1 MSNIKDVA
9 RRAGVSPST
18 VSRALSQKSCVSPE
32 TRERIL
38 QAAKELNYTPNVIA
52 KSLKMGRTNTVA
64 LIVPSIRNHIF
75 PEIASGVEDE
85 ARKNGITVI
94 LCNTD
99 ENVEVEKEYITKLRT
114 QWVDGVIVSTM
125 RPNSD
130 HIRKLRDEKFPIV
143 LTSRYYDDDGFD
155 AVAIDNY
162 GAAKRAVDFLAKRG
176 HKRIVIA
183 MGMSELNIYKD
194 RFRGYR
200 DALRENGI
208 TYDEKL
214 VIYDTGE
221 KDDLY
226 FRIQALHSRGIEFD
240 AVFATN
246 DPKAIVVLRALRD
259 AGLRVPEDVSVL
271 GFDNIEMSSM
281 IEPPLTTV
289 SQPFYEMGALAMK
302 KLISQIESKE
312 SGEKYYPSINL
323 MDTELIIRKST
334 S

>member
-1 MSNIKDVA
+1 MNNIKDVA
-9 RRAGVSPST
+9 KRAGVSPST
-18 VSRALSQKSCVSPE
+18 VSRALSDKNCVSQK
-32 TRERIL
+32 TRLRVL
-38 QAAKELNYTPNVIA
+38 QAAEELNYTPNIIA

-64 LIVPSIRNHIF
+64 LIIPSIRNHIF

-99 ENVEVEKEYITKLRT
+99 ENAEVEKEYIAKLRT

-162 GAAKRAVDFLAKRG
+162 GAAQRAVDFLAKRG

-183 MGMSELNIYKD
+183 LGMGELNIYKD

-200 DALRENGI
+200 DALAANGI
-208 TYDEKL
+208 FYDEKL
-214 VIYDTGE
+214 VLYDTGD
-221 KDDLY
+221 KNDLY
-226 FRIQALHSRGIEFD
+226 FRIQALCSRGIAFD

-281 IEPPLTTV
+281 IEPPLSTV

-302 KLISQIESKE
+302 KLISQIETKE
-312 SGEKYYPSINL
+312 SGEKYNPSINL

-334 S
+334 R

>member
-1 MSNIKDVA
+1 M
-9 RRAGVSPST
+9 SPST
-18 VSRALSQKSCVSPE
+18 VSRALSDKNCVSKE

-38 QAAKELNYTPNVIA
+38 QAAQELNYIPNVIA
-52 KSLKMGRTNTVA
+52 KSLKMGRTNTIA
-64 LIVPSIRNHIF
+64 LIVPNIRNHIF

-85 ARKNGITVI
+85 ARKHGITVI

-99 ENVEVEKEYITKLRT
+99 ENVEIEKEYIRKLRT
-114 QWVDGVIVSTM
+114 HWVDGVIVSTM

-155 AVAIDNY
+155 LVAIDNY
-162 GAAKRAVDFLAKRG
+162 GAAKRAVDFLIKRG

-183 MGMSELNIYKD
+183 LGMSDLNIYKD

-200 DALRENGI
+200 DALAENGI

-221 KDDLY
+221 KNDLY
-226 FRIQALHSRGIEFD
+226 FRIQALYSRGVEFD

-246 DPKAIVVLRALRD
+246 DPKAIVVMRALRD
-259 AGLRVPEDVSVL
+259 AGLRIPEDVSVL
-271 GFDNIEMSSM
+271 GFDNIEISSM
-281 IEPPLTTV
+281 LEPPLTTV
-289 SQPFYEMGALAMK
+289 SQPLYEMGALAVK
-302 KLISQIESKE
+302 KLISQIEAKE
-312 SGEKYYPSINL
+312 SGEKYYPTTNL

-334 S
+334 K